1 VKGNPFD
8 AGATI
13 WRTTGA
19 SSQDAQLSEMR
30 SARDFFNHSFSQLRF
45 AYRLSTGMSAAMF
58 LVGLSFLVI
67 AGVRLF
73 TRPESIASS
82 SVIGGIGI
90 VQIVM
95 LFYRNPLAD
104 IARTVSNSQQAKLAI
119 LSFLMGV
126 ELLNRQ
132 VGEREPTTEHLQSLT
147 DLTDKALHQLQPSTE
162 QLRPEFEKKRSP
174 ARRSIQKGSE
184 SAARLPRTR

>member
-1 VKGNPFD
+1 MSPTYNVPPCLLRKLGPALKSRRYGTPSTCYMNEFPLDGVFADDNVHIFCEHLSPGDESACHPKPKYLRHVKGNPFD

-13 WRTTGA
+13 WRTT
-19 SSQDAQLSEMR
+19 
-30 SARDFFNHSFSQLRF
+30 
-45 AYRLSTGMSAAMF
+45 
-58 LVGLSFLVI
+58 
-67 AGVRLF
+67 
-73 TRPESIASS
+73 
-82 SVIGGIGI
+82 
-90 VQIVM
+90 
-95 LFYRNPLAD
+95 
-104 IARTVSNSQQAKLAI
+104 ARTVSNSQQAKLAI

-126 ELLNRQ
+126 ELLNRR